1 MKRTLVSFSLSVF
14 IHLLVFTAFI
24 YFLNLY
30 REKTSVKK
38 SIISVENIKIV
49 PKKKPLPPKKSV
61 IKEKPEPEPKPKPK
75 LKPLKKP
82 VIKKTK
88 KKVLKK
94 KHLSRQKR
102 KEKTKKSL
110 KSVVKKETDQ
120 NITTVLPLKVKYTP
134 PPPPPKESY
143 ISTNFAKIQRAVVQ
157 NRYYPKIAK
166 RLHIQ
171 GEVKASFYLLPSG
184 KIEDL
189 KATGAKKILC
199 KAAKKTILRA
209 SQDFPHPKERVKIN
223 IPIIYSLKIK

>member
-61 IKEKPEPEPKPKPK
+61 IKEKPKPK

-120 NITTVLPLKVKYTP
+120 NITTVLPLKVKYT